1 MKGWRV
7 SWDDAR
13 GRDRADTADGD
24 LVLRCVAYRTR
35 TPPPLNIPPQPHLRF
50 VDEPRRTMVLRTHHQ
65 MATKRHPPI
74 RCRTH
79 RPPSTNGSDTGTK
92 TLNPSSA
99 TNRRPDPQ
107 QPHRLPTTNPNS
119 SRVGRVARCQ
129 VPGARCRLPVAG
141 RWSVVSGQWSVV
153 SGQWSMLIV
162 SSQAWFHHRP
172 GEIDKCVSVAAHPAG
187 ETPVRDTR
195 VRQHPQMPGQ
205 RSLPHQ
211 LQGT

>member
-119 SRVGRVARCQ
+119 SRVGRVPGARCQ
-129 VPGARCRLPVAG
+129 VLGPV
-141 RWSVVSGQWSVV
+141 VTGQCWR
-153 SGQWSMLIV
+153 SMLIV

-172 GEIDKCVSVAAHPAG
+172 GEIDKCVLSPLTLRVKPLCGTPGSPTPTNARSEVPAPPASR
-187 ETPVRDTR
+187 T
-195 VRQHPQMPGQ
+195 
-205 RSLPHQ
+205 
-211 LQGT
+211 